1 MIPKIIN
8 ILLRR
13 RHFWRSVSFSEIAE
27 LYSSRT
33 MRVIALNLGAG
44 FASVYLY
51 ELGYSLVAI
60 TVFWALYFVY
70 RFVIA
75 IPAAH
80 FTAYYGPKHGIYI
93 SSLMYIPAMV
103 FLATLPQLGIFSV
116 IGWGIFMGASVTL
129 YNLCFLV
136 DFSKVKDVN
145 HSGKE
150 LGYMHILEK
159 IALALSP
166 ILGGGIAL
174 VASPEI
180 VMWIASFALIVAC
193 VPLMSSSEP
202 TKTHQKIEYRGF
214 PWKNVKRT
222 LLAEFAVGYDI
233 VATTTIW
240 GLHLA
245 VSIFATSGKAIYV
258 SLGILSGATVIVG
271 LVAAYIYGKMIDSN
285 RGGRLLKYASI
296 ANGLTHAARPLVN
309 TPIGV
314 LFINLSNEIA
324 TTGVNMSRL
333 RGLFDTADSTG
344 FRILYLTIAEMI
356 SILGAA
362 TASVIA
368 CVLLSLIT
376 DADAAFS
383 WFYVIA
389 APVVITIATSR
400 FKIYSK

>member
-1 MIPKIIN
+1 M
-8 ILLRR
+8 LLKR
-13 RHFWRSVSFSEIAE
+13 RHFWRTVSFTEIAE

-33 MRVIALNLGAG
+33 VRVIALNLGAG

-51 ELGYSLVAI
+51 ELGYSLVFIAL
-60 TVFWALYFVY
+60 FWAIYFVY
-70 RFVIA
+70 RFLIA

-93 SSLMYIPAMV
+93 SSILYIPAMV
-103 FLATLPQLGIFSV
+103 FLATLPEFKLYSV

-129 YNLCFLV
+129 YNLCFFV
-136 DFSKVKDVN
+136 DFSKIKDAN

-166 ILGGGIAL
+166 IIGGAIAL
-174 VASPEI
+174 VSSPEI
-180 VMWIASFALIVAC
+180 VMWVASFALIGAC
-193 VPLMSSSEP
+193 LPLMATSEP
-202 TKTHQKIEYRGF
+202 TKTHQKIEYKGF
-214 PWKNVKRT
+214 PWRNVRRT

-245 VSIFATSGKAIYV
+245 VSVFADTGKAIYI
-258 SLGILSGATVIVG
+258 SLGILSGATVLIG
-271 LVAAYIYGKMIDSN
+271 LVAAYIYGKMIDTN
-285 RGGRLLKYASI
+285 KGGQLLKYAAI

-309 TPIGV
+309 TTLGV

-324 TTGVNMSRL
+324 TTGVNMSRI
-333 RGLFDTADSTG
+333 RGLFDTADTSG

-362 TASVIA
+362 TASLIA
-368 CVLLSLIT
+368 CLLLLFIQDPDT
-376 DADAAFS
+376 AFS

-389 APVVITIATSR
+389 APVVLIIATSR